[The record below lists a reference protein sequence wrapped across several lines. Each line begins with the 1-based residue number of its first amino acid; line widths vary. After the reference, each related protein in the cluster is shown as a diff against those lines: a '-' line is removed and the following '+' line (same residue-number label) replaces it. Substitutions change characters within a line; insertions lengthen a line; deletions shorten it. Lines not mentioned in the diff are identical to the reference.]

1 MAGLKPPQ
9 AAVVKSHG
17 GERWGKRLG
26 ETESGE
32 CQEDERKR
40 TTEDMSKRDSDD
52 VKTRVINGILGR
64 VRRETAYCSGGVRHG
79 GGVSLTQ
86 AFVWNVG
93 TCRLDAKGKPQAG
106 RHVRGKVLMRGTGTE
121 QPVVARKSV
130 KADGAKGLRHPVLE
144 IGQPEMGGADGQ
156 DKAV

>member
-1 MAGLKPPQ
+1 VADLKPPQ

-17 GERWGKRLG
+17 GERWRKRLG
-26 ETESGE
+26 WTESGE

-52 VKTRVINGILGR
+52 VKTRVIFSILGG
-64 VRRETAYCSGGVRHG
+64 VRRETAYCSDGVRYG

-93 TCRLDAKGKPQAG
+93 TCRLDANGKPQAG
-106 RHVRGKVLMRGTGTE
+106 RHVRGKVRKRGTGTE
-121 QPVVARKSV
+121 QPVVVRKAV
-130 KADGAKGLRHPVLE
+130 KAVGAKGLRHPVLN

-156 DKAV
+156 NKAV